1 MNNLLKNNE
10 EIIERFYS
18 LHIYEEKIISETLIN
33 FSSEDIE
40 QMFITLP
47 NQKKKTPLNYI
58 KDFLK
63 KPFMKQT

>member
-1 MNNLLKNNE
+1 MNDILKNNE

-63 KPFMKQT
+63 KPFIKQT